1 MDIKLRCNGQ
11 IYADDRILG
20 IGYARKLRRIV
31 KMQSERYDHDPRLQ
45 SLVGKRYDGDGYI
58 KRLISDIRKVLS
70 E

>member
-31 KMQSERYDHDPRLQ
+31 KMQNESYDHDPRLQ
-45 SLVGKRYDGDGYI
+45 SLVGKRYDGEGYI
-58 KRLISDIRKVLS
+58 RRIIRDVQRVLS
-70 E
+70 N